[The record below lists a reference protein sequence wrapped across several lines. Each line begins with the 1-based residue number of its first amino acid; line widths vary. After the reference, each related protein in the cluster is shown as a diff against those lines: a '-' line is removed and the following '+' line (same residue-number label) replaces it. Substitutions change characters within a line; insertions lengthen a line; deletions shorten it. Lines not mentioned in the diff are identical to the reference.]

1 MSGGN
6 KAIELQLQMRQNA
19 EDLHSFMKE
28 LETWET
34 DMKKKDEAL
43 RTGRLQE
50 VQVCSC
56 CICSSTS
63 GAGNVLDILQV
74 SASFCNG
81 L

>member
-28 LETWET
+28 LENWET
-34 DMKKKDEAL
+34 DIKQRDEEL
-43 RTGRLQE
+43 RTGGLQE
-50 VQVCSC
+50 VQVCSS

-63 GAGNVLDILQV
+63 EAGNDIP
-74 SASFCNG
+74 
-81 L
+81 